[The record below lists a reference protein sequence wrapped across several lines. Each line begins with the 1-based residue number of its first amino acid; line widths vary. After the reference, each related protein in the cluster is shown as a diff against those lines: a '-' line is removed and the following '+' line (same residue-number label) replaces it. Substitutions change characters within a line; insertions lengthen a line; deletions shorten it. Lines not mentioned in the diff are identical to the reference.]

1 MAMHVLRR
9 LASTRL
15 GCSVPRTPFIASS
28 LPQAIG
34 SGSFPFSTSSSN
46 SSIHSLYVAN
56 LPFSWKKDEV
66 KNLFEC
72 CGPIVRVRLFND
84 KKTKRFLGYGFV
96 DFESEAGLEKAFEL
110 DLSNVDGRKLI
121 VGRGNKA
128 ADAAPPS
135 PRKEKTK
142 GPRITKPNSFT
153 TVYVGNLPK
162 DMTETAVQDLF
173 AECGDIR
180 KVELIRD
187 PAGFSRGY
195 GSIEF
200 ENPAAAVEAFKL
212 AGRSLGK
219 DGHGLLV
226 KIPKEGHSA
235 TSVKVLNVHRM
246 TTGEDLKTCFASY
259 GTVTHVHVVT
269 DRETGKPQG
278 VAYVTFDEADAVDKA
293 ILAGSIDIRGR
304 QAVVT
309 FAKPRD
315 DTANTLFVGN
325 LPEDVTETQ
334 VRELFGKFGPIYQ
347 VRLRNDASTSR
358 VFAHVQFNSVAAA
371 KAAVR
376 AKEVELAG
384 RKLYTHRANDE

>member
-1 MAMHVLRR
+1 MAMHLLRR
-9 LASTRL
+9 LAGTRL
-15 GCSVPRTPFIASS
+15 GCAAPRTPFIASS

-34 SGSFPFSTSSSN
+34 SGSLPFSTSSSN
-46 SSIHSLYVAN
+46 SSVHSLYVAN
-56 LPFSWKKDEV
+56 LPYSWKKEEV
-66 KNLFEC
+66 KNLFES
-72 CGPIVRVRLFND
+72 CGPIVRVRLHND

-110 DLSNVDGRKLI
+110 DLSNVDGRNVI
-121 VGRGNKA
+121 VGRGNK
-128 ADAAPPS
+128 AAPPS

-142 GPRITKPNSFT
+142 EQRIPKPNSFT
-153 TVYVGNLPK
+153 TVYVGHLPK
-162 DMTETAVQDLF
+162 DMTETAVQELF

-212 AGRSLGK
+212 AGRSLGN

-226 KIPKEGHSA
+226 KIPKEGHSS

-246 TTGEDLKTCFASY
+246 TTGEDLKTYFASY

-269 DRETGKPQG
+269 DCETGKPKG

-293 ILAGSIDIRGR
+293 ILARSIDIRGR
-304 QAVVT
+304 QAVIT

-325 LPEDVTETQ
+325 LPEDVTEAQ
-334 VRELFGKFGPIYQ
+334 VDELFGKFGPIYQ
-347 VRLRNDASTSR
+347 VRLRNDPSTSR

-376 AKEVELAG
+376 AKGVELAG